1 VWTQPTERAVSS
13 EPRTVSGAEPD
24 VSVHFWG
31 TRGSIPSPG
40 ASTARFGG
48 NTSCVEIRAANGPR
62 LIFDAGSGIRAL
74 GHDMCASGAEQ
85 EGIVFLTHFHWDHI
99 QGFPFF
105 VPLYRPSTR
114 ISIVG
119 PEQRIGDLSG
129 LASVGAEQK
138 AGDIRSLFAGQMGPV
153 YFPIPYEALSAKLS
167 FHHLNH
173 GTFEGDGYRVSAMR
187 VRHPSF
193 TVGYRTEIAGRVVTY
208 VPDNELDGDMY
219 KEVDKDA
226 GSWAEAF
233 TEFVRGSDILIHDAM
248 YTTEEYRHRHGWG
261 HSTFEQVL
269 ELATRAEVPHLVFFH
284 HSPERTDTELLG
296 ILDRIRGAARAA
308 GHTLTID
315 AAEEGRDL
323 VLRPDRAIGTGI
335 R

>member
-1 VWTQPTERAVSS
+1 VHATIEGAVSS
-13 EPRTVSGAEPD
+13 EPRTIMGGEPD
-24 VSVHFWG
+24 VCVHFWG

-48 NTSCVEIRAANGPR
+48 NTSCIEIRAKGGPR

-74 GHDMCASGAEQ
+74 GHSLLASGEEQ
-85 EGIVFLTHFHWDHI
+85 DGTVFLTHFHWDHI

-119 PEQRIGDLSG
+119 PAQKIGDVQTLF
-129 LASVGAEQK
+129 
-138 AGDIRSLFAGQMGPV
+138 AGTYQTNGDVQSLFAGQMGPV
-153 YFPIPYEALSAKLS
+153 YFPIPYEALSAKIS
-167 FHHLNH
+167 FHHLNE
-173 GTFEGDGYRVSAMR
+173 GTFERDGYRVSAMR

-193 TVGYRTEIAGRVVTY
+193 TLGYRTEIGGRVITY

-219 KEVDKDA
+219 NEVPH
-226 GSWAEAF
+226 GWVESF

-248 YTTEEYRHRHGWG
+248 YTTEEYRQRHGWG
-261 HSTFEQVL
+261 HSTFQQVL
-269 ELATRAEVPHLVFFH
+269 DLAVRAEVPHLVFFH
-284 HSPERTDTELLG
+284 HSPERTDAELLG
-296 ILDRIRGAARAA
+296 ILDQMRSSARAS
-308 GHTLTID
+308 GHSLTID
-315 AAEEGRDL
+315 AAEEGREL
-323 VLRPDRAIGTGI
+323 VLKPRAIGSGI